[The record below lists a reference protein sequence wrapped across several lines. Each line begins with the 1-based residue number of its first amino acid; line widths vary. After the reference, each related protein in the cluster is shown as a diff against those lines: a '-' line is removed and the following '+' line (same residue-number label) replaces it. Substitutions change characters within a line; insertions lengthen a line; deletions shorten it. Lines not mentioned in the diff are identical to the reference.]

1 MLERLGNLLYW
12 LGNTLAALVVLL
24 SAVALFSGATSIDVV
39 MGFVVGVLIWLAGR
53 TVRYLFAGK

>member
-1 MLERLGNLLYW
+1 MVEWWGTLLYW
-12 LGNTLAALVVLL
+12 LGSALAALVVLL

-53 TVRYLFAGK
+53 TVRFLSAGK

>member
-1 MLERLGNLLYW
+1 MLEWWGNLLYW
-12 LGNTLAALVVLL
+12 LGSALAALVVLL